1 MRERSLQRE
10 LQELATDGGSDH
22 WRSLLAQDAVLASL
36 EIDYADLLVVSP
48 PIARGGFGIINKA
61 RYRGTVV
68 AVKTLIFHGD
78 EEEAVIVED
87 FRKEVRNLSIIHHP
101 NVVLFIGACFSPLC
115 IVLEYMSQG
124 SLYDVLRKQ
133 REAVSSEPLGADER
147 LTPVRKMRI
156 LIGAAQGM
164 AYLHAN
170 GMIHRDLKSPNIL
183 LDNWVAKVADFGSGR
198 SAVESATMTV
208 AGVGTIR
215 WTAPEILR
223 REPAYSF
230 AVDVYSWAI
239 IMWEVLTE
247 EMPFDDIQWAS
258 AVDLAVRNGARPLLP
273 VAGNDTTPAP
283 EGAGEQAKQ
292 QLCPLIAQC
301 WADDPRLRPSF
312 PAILSELVRVALI
325 VDPEGFAHEV
335 DQHEGETERAST
347 SSMEEY
353 DG

>member
-124 SLYDVLRKQ
+124 SLFDVLRKH
-133 REAVSSEPLGADER
+133 RDAEGGEPLGPDDR

-198 SAVESATMTV
+198 RAVESATMTV

-223 REPAYSF
+223 REQAYSF
-230 AVDVYSWAI
+230 AVDVYSFGIVA
-239 IMWEVLTE
+239 WEVLTE
-247 EMPFDDIQWAS
+247 EMPFDDIEWAS
-258 AVDLAVRNGARPLLP
+258 EVDMAVRDGVRPLLP
-273 VAGNDTTPAP
+273 VASDAAGPSV
-283 EGAGEQAKQ
+283 EGSAQAML

-301 WADDPRLRPSF
+301 WTDDPRERPSF
-312 PAILSELVRVALI
+312 PVILSELERIALI
-325 VDPEGFAHEV
+325 VDPDEFV
-335 DQHEGETERAST
+335 DDDQAVLE
-347 SSMEEY
+347 
-353 DG
+353 